1 MSETEKKS
9 AVPNEIPCEV
19 PCVNMEIDGIAVKA
33 PQGSM
38 IIEVADNTEGVVIP
52 RFCYHKKLSVAANC
66 RMCLVELEGGRKPM
80 PACATPV
87 SEGMK
92 VYTKSPKTMQYQ
104 KTIMEFLLVNHPLDC
119 PVCDQGGE
127 CELQDIA
134 MGYGKDVS
142 RYHLAKRS
150 VPEKNIGPLVAT
162 ELTRCIHCTRCVR
175 FGQEIAGLQELGMTG
190 RGEHSEISSFL
201 EGAVNSEMSGNMI
214 DLCPVGALT
223 AKPSRFSARPW
234 ELQQQPGIGFHDCV
248 GSNLYGHI
256 RRGKLMRVVP
266 RENEIINEVW
276 LSDRDRFSYEG
287 LNVDNRAVSPLIK
300 NSKGDWGNTAWEDAL
315 EHVVKVCHE
324 QCKTHGPETMAA
336 LLSPSSTVEEGYLLQ
351 KLFRQIGSDSIDY
364 RLRQQDFK
372 ADPFMSFLPGIDCSI
387 EEIASF
393 DATLLIGS
401 NVRYE
406 QPIIHHRIRNA
417 VRDEGACV
425 MSINP
430 QRFNFRFRHHDSW
443 VVNHHEMPDALAQTL
458 KAVLELKA
466 GVNGSCDVLKL
477 KGLDAILAGVI
488 VTESARKI
496 AQNLF
501 KAKKPVIF
509 LGGVALRH
517 PQYSLLVSLSKTLAN
532 LVGAKG
538 GLLTAGA
545 NSRGLAQAG
554 CLPHRLP
561 GFRTASKVGS
571 HAKAVLTGE
580 SGSTVV
586 FLLNLDPA
594 LDTGFG
600 SEALEVLSRA
610 KLVVALTPYLTD
622 SIRQVAD
629 VILPIAASP
638 ETSGTFVNASGEWQ
652 SFAAMSNAP
661 GEARPAWK
669 VLRVLGNLFKQ
680 EGFDYVSSEDV
691 LAEVKTYNVAEL
703 NLDMNAH
710 FVRELDLTQV
720 APMPIKTGLA
730 RMNLVPL
737 YGVDMV
743 VRHAK
748 ALSETVQMKDLDK
761 IIISPALAQ
770 LKNLNHGELARVT
783 VGSVSVELPV
793 LIEPTLAD
801 QTVSI
806 FQSRLATLPLGNLC
820 EGLTLEKAQKAGEP
834 K

>member
-1 MSETEKKS
+1 MVSDS
-9 AVPNEIPCEV
+9 QNISNEI
-19 PCVNMEIDGIAVKA
+19 PCVNMEIDGIPVKA

-66 RMCLVELEGGRKPM
+66 RMCLVELENARKPM

-92 VYTKSPKTMQYQ
+92 VFTKSQKTMQYQ
-104 KTIMEFLLVNHPLDC
+104 KTVMEFLLINHPLDC
-119 PVCDQGGE
+119 PICDQGGE
-127 CELQDIA
+127 CELQDMA

-142 RYHLAKRS
+142 RYTEGKRS
-150 VPEKNIGPLVAT
+150 VPEKDIGPLVAT
-162 ELTRCIHCTRCVR
+162 DLTRCIHCTRCVR

-201 EGAVNSEMSGNMI
+201 EGSMNTEMSGNVI

-234 ELQQQPGIGFHDCV
+234 ELQQQPGISSHDCV
-248 GSNLYGHI
+248 GSNIHGHI

-266 RENEIINEVW
+266 RENEKINEVW
-276 LSDRDRFSYEG
+276 ISDRDRFSYEG
-287 LNVDNRAVSPLIK
+287 LNVSNRAEQPLIRRK
-300 NSKGDWGNTAWEDAL
+300 NISGKDSWEKIEWADAFESL
-315 EHVVKVCHE
+315 VKTTHE
-324 QCKTHGPETMAA
+324 QCKSLGPKTLAA

-351 KLFRQIGSDSIDY
+351 KLLRQIGSDNIDY

-372 ADPFMSFLPGIDCSI
+372 ADPFMSFVPGIDSSI
-387 EEIASF
+387 EDIASF

-417 VRDEGACV
+417 VRDEGSCV

-443 VVNHHEMPDALAQTL
+443 VVNHHEMPDALAQAL
-458 KAVLELKA
+458 KAVLEQKA
-466 GVNGSCDVLKL
+466 LSLESL
-477 KGLDAILAGVI
+477 EIPGLAALLSQIT

-496 AQNLF
+496 AKNLLA
-501 KAKKPVIF
+501 AKKPVIF

-517 PQYSLLVSLSKTLAN
+517 PQYSLLVSLAKTLAK
-532 LVGAKG
+532 LVDAKG

-545 NSRGLAQAG
+545 NARGLAQVG
-554 CLPHRLP
+554 CLPSRLP
-561 GFRTASKVGS
+561 GFRALSTPGS
-571 HAKAVLTGE
+571 NAKEILTGE
-580 SGSTVV
+580 SNASVI
-586 FLLNLDPA
+586 FLVNLDPA

-610 KLVVALTPYLTD
+610 KLVIALTPYVTE
-622 SIRQVAD
+622 SIKQVANI
-629 VILPIAASP
+629 ILPIAATP
-638 ETSGTFVNASGEWQ
+638 ETSGTFVNASGQWQ
-652 SFAAMSNAP
+652 SFSAMAKAP

-669 VLRVLGNLFKQ
+669 VLRVLGNFFKQ
-680 EGFDYVSSEDV
+680 EGFEYASSEEI
-691 LAEVKTYNVAEL
+691 LSEIKSYGAPEL
-703 NLDMNAH
+703 TFNQ
-710 FVRELDLTQV
+710 ELSKIIDFTKV
-720 APMPIKTGLA
+720 APLPIKTGLA

-737 YGVDMV
+737 YGVDMI

-748 ALSETVQMKDLDK
+748 SLSETVQMRDLDK
-761 IIISPALAQ
+761 IIISPVLAKS
-770 LKNLNHGELARVT
+770 KNLKDGDKARVT
-783 VGSVSVELPV
+783 VGSVSIELPV

-806 FQSRLATLPLGNLC
+806 FQSRSATLPLGNLC
-820 EGLTLEKAQKAGEP
+820 EGLALEKAEEKAGEIA
-834 K
+834 